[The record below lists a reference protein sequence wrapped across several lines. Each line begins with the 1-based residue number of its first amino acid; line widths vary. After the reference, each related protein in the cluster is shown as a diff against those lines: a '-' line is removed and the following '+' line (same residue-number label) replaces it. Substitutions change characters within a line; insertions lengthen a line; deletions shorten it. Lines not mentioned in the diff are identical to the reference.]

1 MKKRLT
7 LLLLAAALVA
17 GGCDRPAEPGHSLE
31 VAARTVH
38 SGALSRDGRLAVVGS
53 ALHGGSLWQV
63 QTRERRY
70 DWNHHE
76 GELTLLQA
84 TAISPEGQWAATS
97 DGQAVVLWSIDSGEA
112 HTYWNMTGEI
122 RQLALGRHG
131 NVAALALED
140 GRAALYDLRAGNRL
154 ASFTHRGPVNSVA
167 VTDDLSLT
175 ISGGD
180 DNRARVWHS
189 DSGEA
194 LSEVTYTD
202 PVQLVAISAD
212 GRRALAAA
220 RYDRVDVFDPRSG
233 ELHWRLPFTEERTR
247 RGLTIS
253 SARFS
258 EDGQYLLTGRP
269 DGIVQLW
276 DLAERREIYRWR
288 LSGRRAWQPVATI
301 VMDVSF
307 GADPSEYFA
316 LSSDGFVHT
325 LSY

>member
-1 MKKRLT
+1 MNTHLP
-7 LLLLAAALVA
+7 LLLLAAALIA
-17 GGCDRPAEPGHSLE
+17 TGCSRPPEPSQSLE

-38 SGALSRDGRLAVVGS
+38 SGALSRDGHLAVVGS

-63 QTRERRY
+63 DTRERRY
-70 DWNHHE
+70 DWNHQE

-84 TAISPEGQWAATS
+84 TAISPDGHWAATS

-112 HTYWNMTGEI
+112 DSFWNMTGDI

-131 NVAALALED
+131 NVAALVLED
-140 GRAALYDLRAGNRL
+140 GRAALYDLRAGNLL
-154 ASFTHRGPVNSVA
+154 ASFTHRGPVNTIA

-180 DNRARVWHS
+180 DNRARVWHNN
-189 DSGEA
+189 SGEA
-194 LSEVTYTD
+194 VSEQTYTD

-212 GRRALAAA
+212 GKRALAAA
-220 RYDRVDVFDPRSG
+220 RYDRVDVFDPHTG

-276 DLAERREIYRWR
+276 DLAEQREIYRWQ
-288 LSGRRAWQPVATI
+288 LAGRKAWQPVATI
-301 VMDVSF
+301 ALDVSF
-307 GADPSEYFA
+307 SADPSKYFA